1 MRGFLRGPRRG
12 DTRVRVVR
20 LPGPPVAV
28 RPLVSPHAMAR
39 ADAAAIDAG
48 TPAEV
53 LMERAGRAVAR
64 AVVAVAA
71 GRYGRRVMLVC
82 GRGNNGGDGFAAA
95 RFLAREGVR
104 ATCLFVADATEARG
118 AARFHLENLLDEG
131 GRVEPF
137 SAARLRGA
145 DVIVDALFGTG
156 FRGEAAGASAGAIEA
171 INRASAPVVSVDI
184 PSGVDGFTGLVTGPA
199 VRADTTVVMA
209 AEKYGTALG
218 PGSLLAGRVQVVDIG
233 IEVGSSVVTMTEA
246 RDIARVLPRRA
257 PDSHKRSAGSV
268 AVLAGSAGMS
278 GAALLT
284 CRGAVRMGAGYATL
298 GTTAAVEAAKAVALP
313 EVLSEVV
320 SDTSVLGPDAL
331 GRFRS
336 VLRRADALALGPG
349 LGRGFDQRNLVS
361 HALDRVEVPVV
372 LDADGLNALEKHT
385 KPLERRSGPTVI
397 TPHPAELARLL
408 DATTE
413 DILASRLGAAQRTA
427 ERFRTVVLLKGWRTV
442 IAAPDGRAV
451 VNPTGGPA
459 LATAGTGDVLTGA
472 VAALLAA
479 GADPFEAAWAAAYV
493 HGEAGDLAAA
503 GTSSGV
509 LAWDVAE
516 ALPEA
521 VRRHGT
527 DGQAAPAT
535 TVTR

>member
-1 MRGFLRGPRRG
+1 M
-12 DTRVRVVR
+12 
-20 LPGPPVAV
+20 
-28 RPLVSPHAMAR
+28 SPHGMAR

-48 TPAEV
+48 TPVEV

-64 AVVAVAA
+64 AAIDLAR
-71 GRYGRRVMLVC
+71 GRYARRVVVVC
-82 GRGNNGGDGFAAA
+82 GKGSNGGDGFAAA
-95 RFLAREGVR
+95 RFLSREGLR
-104 ATCLFVADATEARG
+104 TLCLSVADASEARG
-118 AARFHLENLLDEG
+118 AARYHLECLLDEG
-131 GRVEPF
+131 GRVEAF
-137 SAARLRGA
+137 SPAPLQQA
-145 DVIVDALFGTG
+145 DVIVDAIFGTG
-156 FRGEAAGASAGAIEA
+156 FRGEAAGASGRAIEA
-171 INRASAPVVSVDI
+171 INRAPAPVVSVDI
-184 PSGVDGFTGLVTGPA
+184 PSGVDGFTGLAPGPA
-199 VRADTTVVMA
+199 VRAETTVVMG

-218 PGSLLAGRVQVVDIG
+218 PGSLLAGRVEVVDIG
-233 IEVGSSVVTMTEA
+233 IEVTGNVVGMTEPV
-246 RDIARVLPRRA
+246 DVTRVLPRRA
-257 PDSHKRSAGSV
+257 VDAHKRSNGAV

-298 GTTAAVEAAKAVALP
+298 GTVTSVEAAKAVALP

-331 GRFRS
+331 GRFRN

-349 LGRGFDQRNLVS
+349 LGRGFDQRNLVA

-408 DATTE
+408 DVAPE
-413 DILASRLGAAQRTA
+413 DVVASRLGAAQRTA

-472 VAALLAA
+472 VATLLAA
-479 GADPFEAAWAAAYV
+479 GVDPFEAAWAAAYV
-493 HGEAGDLAAA
+493 HGEAGDLAAS
-503 GTSSGV
+503 GSSSGV
-509 LAWDVAE
+509 VAWDVAE
-516 ALPEA
+516 ALREA
-521 VRRHGT
+521 LRRHR
-527 DGQAAPAT
+527 DAATRRGAT
-535 TVTR
+535 TVAR